1 MFVHGLQLIDFRNYA
16 SVDIDLNTG
25 VTLFEGSNGQGK
37 TNLVEAV
44 EYISTLSSHRVSS
57 DAPLVRFGAEQA
69 IIRVHVT
76 AGINDPRKLL
86 LEIEINPG
94 RSNRARINRTAQK
107 RPHDLLGV
115 LRSVTFTPDDLAVV
129 KGDPSDRRGF
139 LDQLVISRW
148 PRMAGVKSDYERVL
162 KQRNLLL
169 KSLSPLASRRE
180 PRGQG
185 DLESTLEVW
194 NGQLA
199 SFGAELLAARL
210 DTLVDL
216 MPLACDAYAQIAP
229 VNNLAA
235 ADYKTTLPMP
245 EQRPDEQG
253 LAQLLLAEMAVR
265 RQEEI
270 ARGVS
275 LIGPHR
281 DDVTFTIGNLPAK
294 GYASHG
300 ETWSLALALRLG
312 SFGLLRADGVEPVLI
327 LDDVFAELD
336 VIRRERL
343 AEAVLD
349 AEQVLVTAAV
359 GSDVPAMLVG
369 HRFHV
374 GGGNVWPIPAAG
386 AQPVEMADV

>member
-16 SVDIDLNTG
+16 SVDIDLNPG

-44 EYISTLSSHRVSS
+44 EYISTLSSHRVSN
-57 DAPLVRFGAEQA
+57 DAPLVRSGAEQA

-86 LEIEINPG
+86 LEVEINPG
-94 RSNRARINRTAQK
+94 RSNRARINRTALK

-139 LDQLVISRW
+139 LDQLVVSRW

-169 KSLSPLASRRE
+169 KSLSPLAARRP

-235 ADYKTTLPMP
+235 ADYKTALPMP

-253 LAQLLLAEMAVR
+253 LAELLLAEMAVR
-265 RQEEI
+265 REEEI

-359 GSDVPAMLVG
+359 GSDVPAKLVG
-369 HRFHV
+369 NRFHV
-374 GGGNVWPIPAAG
+374 GGGNVWPILASG
-386 AQPVEMADV
+386 ALPVEVADV

>member
-16 SVDIDLNTG
+16 SVEIDLSPG
-25 VTLFEGSNGQGK
+25 VTVFEGSNGQGK

-44 EYISTLSSHRVSS
+44 EYISTLGSHRVSN

-115 LRSVTFTPDDLAVV
+115 LRTVTFTPDDLAVV
-129 KGDPSDRRGF
+129 KGDPGDRRRF

-169 KSLSPLASRRE
+169 KSLSPLAVRRP

-185 DLESTLEVW
+185 DLEATLEVW

-199 SFGAELLAARL
+199 NFGAELLAARL
-210 DTLVDL
+210 DTLIDL

-229 VNNLAA
+229 INNLAA
-235 ADYKTTLPMP
+235 AEYKTALTLPA
-245 EQRPDEQG
+245 ERPDEQG
-253 LAQLLLAEMAVR
+253 LAELLLAEMAAR

-281 DDVTFTIGNLPAK
+281 DDVTFMIGDLPAK

-343 AEAVLD
+343 AQAVRD

-359 GSDVPAMLVG
+359 GSDVPAILAG
-369 HRFHV
+369 NRFHV
-374 GGGNVWPIPAAG
+374 GGGNVWPIPAPG
-386 AQPVEMADV
+386 TRVLEVADA